1 MRATSTSTAT
11 TANRR
16 RNAKLRS
23 RIEWLVA
30 CVSEFAAAHGL
41 SPREAFAY
49 LARHRGMEFLVR
61 HYEAE
66 HTLSFADTLDD
77 LSAVCRRNG
86 GGL

>member
-11 TANRR
+11 AANRR
-16 RNAKLRS
+16 RDAKRRT
-23 RIEWLVA
+23 RIEWFVA
-30 CVSEFAAAHGL
+30 CIGEFAAVHGL
-41 SPREAFAY
+41 SPREAFDY

-77 LSAVCRRNG
+77 LSAVCRKHG

>member
-1 MRATSTSTAT
+1 MRATSTPTAT
-11 TANRR
+11 AANRR
-16 RNAKLRS
+16 RNAKRRN

-30 CVSEFAAAHGL
+30 CVGGFAAVHRL
-41 SPREAFAY
+41 SPRDAFDY

-77 LSAVCRRNG
+77 LAAVCRKHG
-86 GGL
+86 GDL